1 MTDLLKMMGDIFNPN
16 NLLNQVHPLAAVWLN
31 RRVVLG
37 SGPGR
42 RVAPGEKVRVNNAN
56 ELADIEP
63 GYPATHFVVKCT
75 GKLDDSEHCIYLKE
89 LNSDK
94 TLTITL

>member
-1 MTDLLKMMGDIFNPN
+1 MNIFDHLIKAMAPDTK
-16 NLLNQVHPLAAVWLN
+16 HYDLAAIHLEKKMI
-31 RRVVLG
+31 LG

-42 RVAPGEKVRVNNAN
+42 RVAPGETVRVNNAN

-63 GYPATHFVVKCT
+63 GYPATHFVLKCT

-94 TLTITL
+94 TLTIKL